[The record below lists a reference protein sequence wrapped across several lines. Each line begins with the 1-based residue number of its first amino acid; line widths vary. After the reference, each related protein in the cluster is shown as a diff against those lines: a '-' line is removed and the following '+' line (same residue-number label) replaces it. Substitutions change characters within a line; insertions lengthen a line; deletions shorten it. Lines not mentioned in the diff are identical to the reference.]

1 MEKHFIEYDGKE
13 YRVNE
18 PTIEL
23 WTKLNTLKDLYEE
36 KDFSIIIISL
46 ATGLSTDQLR
56 DASWEGVYETSTYL
70 SNYLLKD
77 GDKFQNEFE
86 FKGKKY
92 RFISLENLTFGEF
105 IDIDEFLSRDPSK
118 KASELNLLMALLYR
132 EVDEDG
138 KLTPYDA
145 SLLRERAELF
155 RQLPV
160 KYLNGAM
167 VFFCRLENILRV
179 STHSFLRRQMM
190 NLKWKVI
197 KALRTTGGGIHRWYT
212 YRGITF
218 SKYTR
223 WLVDLSLRFSTF
235 LRIKKTSTNS
245 GNVN

>member
-1 MEKHFIEYDGKE
+1 MEKHFIEYDGQE

-23 WTKLNTLKDLYEE
+23 WSKLNTLKDLYEDNE
-36 KDFSIIIISL
+36 FSIIIISL

-56 DASWEGVYETSTYL
+56 QASWEGVYETSTYL
-70 SNYLLKD
+70 TNYLLKD
-77 GDKFQNEFE
+77 GDKFYNEFE
-86 FKGKKY
+86 FKGQKY
-92 RFISLENLTFGEF
+92 RFLSLENLTFGEF
-105 IDIDEFLSRDPSK
+105 IDIDEFLSRDPAK

-132 EVDEDG
+132 EVDEEG
-138 KLTPYDA
+138 NLTPYDA
-145 SLLRERAELF
+145 SVLKDRAELF

-190 NLKWKVI
+190 NLKWSLI
-197 KALRTTGGGIHRWYT
+197 RGLRDTGVGIHRWYT

-223 WLVDLSLRFSTF
+223 WLRDLYSRFSTF
-235 LRIKKTSTNS
+235 SRIKRT
-245 GNVN
+245 

>member
-23 WTKLNTLKDLYEE
+23 WSRLNTLKDLYDE

-56 DASWEGVYETSTYL
+56 EADWEGVYETSTYL
-70 SNYLLKD
+70 TNYLLKD
-77 GDKFQNEFE
+77 GDKFYNEFE

-92 RFISLENLTFGEF
+92 RFISLDNLTFGEF

-118 KASELNLLMALLYR
+118 KTSELNLLMALLYR
-132 EVDEDG
+132 EVDENG

-145 SLLRERAELF
+145 SLLKERSELF

-160 KYLNGAM
+160 KYLRGAM
-167 VFFCRLENILRV
+167 VFFYRLETILRRN
-179 STHSFLRRQMM
+179 THSYLHRTMID
-190 NLKWKVI
+190 LKWKVI
-197 KALRTTGGGIHRWYT
+197 KALRDIGGGMRHWYI
-212 YRGITF
+212 YLVITF

-223 WLVDLSLRFSTF
+223 WLRDLYLNVSTI
-235 LRIKKTSTNS
+235 LRIKKT
-245 GNVN
+245 